1 MALGYYF
8 HPESM
13 SADGYDRVTRKLD
26 EAGAGAPPGRSYHCA
41 FQVGG
46 GLHVFDVW
54 ESEEQFNEFGRTLMP
69 ILQEEGID
77 PGQPDVSPV
86 HNVIVG
92 R

>member
-13 SADGYDRVTRKLD
+13 SSEQYDRTIQKL
-26 EAGAGAPPGRSYHCA
+26 EKAGAGSPAGRSYHCA
-41 FQVGG
+41 FQVGN

-54 ESEEQFNEFGRTLMP
+54 ESEEQFNEFGKTLMP

-77 PGQPDVSPV
+77 PGEPDVAPV

>member
-13 SADGYDRVTRKLD
+13 SSEQYDRVIEKL
-26 EAGAGAPPGRSYHCA
+26 EQAGASSPSGRSYHCA
-41 FQVGG
+41 FQVGNG
-46 GLHVFDVW
+46 IHVFDVW
-54 ESEEQFNEFGRTLMP
+54 ESEEQFNSFGQTLMP
-69 ILQEEGID
+69 ILTAEGID
-77 PGQPDVSPV
+77 AGQPDVSPI